1 MAENGDGKKSTG
13 IGELFVELG
22 VKGLPTM
29 LKSLNSVSAS
39 FLLGKNAASQFA
51 NMLTKPIKEL
61 GNTAVA
67 VGKLS
72 AALGTSE
79 KNVQKLGNY
88 FQKYGGSK
96 EYINDL
102 AKTQQM
108 LYDTFVKGERGLDTG
123 YIKALQRAKLDPT
136 AYKGNFTDAI
146 RLVND
151 IYKAT
156 EKMSDLEAN
165 ATFRDLGWSED
176 MRYMFKRGGFNL
188 NDALALPD
196 DTIEKGQQA
205 AENLQDFGIAMKALT
220 DLLVVEFLPPLT
232 DFVQWFTGV
241 TKDILSG
248 KKPKDIVENV
258 DKKVTDNAGK
268 IGVATAATGH
278 PLVGATIIGAG
289 NLSKMQRSA
298 GGETGKYVPV
308 VFGAGQMDFG
318 TAPWIKKKLDG
329 KATGGAAPIVPI
341 LTPTPQDLVPSNIS
355 SIAQTNNINI
365 TNQNNIN
372 GTNAQAIADSIISI
386 NENDISYSQYQISN
400 PGQL

>member
-51 NMLTKPIKEL
+51 QTLTKPIKEL

-79 KNVQKLGNY
+79 KNVQKLGNH

-96 EYINDL
+96 DYINDL

-108 LYDTFVKGERGLDTG
+108 LYDTFTKGERGLDTG
-123 YIKALQRAKLDPT
+123 YIKALQRTKLDPT
-136 AYKGNFTDAI
+136 AYKGNFTDTI

-176 MRYMFKRGGFNL
+176 WRYLFKRGGFNL

-196 DTIEKGQQA
+196 DTIEKGIKA
-205 AENLQDFGIAMKALT
+205 EENLQEFGIAMKALT
-220 DLLVVEFLPPLT
+220 NTIVGEFLPPLT
-232 DFVQWFTGV
+232 KFVTWFNGFVSDT
-241 TKDILSG
+241 
-248 KKPKDIVENV
+248 VENKEEIKKNV
-258 DKKVTDNAGK
+258 KKVGNSAK
-268 IGVATAATGH
+268 LPFLGVAGIVYDQYKQKQGNTTGQAANILAEIAKPV
-278 PLVGATIIGAG
+278 PLVELPTPISTDTKGYNGTLPNIGA
-289 NLSKMQRSA
+289 A
-298 GGETGKYVPV
+298 
-308 VFGAGQMDFG
+308 F
-318 TAPWIKKKLDG
+318 
-329 KATGGAAPIVPI
+329 
-341 LTPTPQDLVPSNIS
+341 TPTPQDLVPSNIS